1 MLSGAFYSGNF
12 HLHSSG
18 MKCLKSEDEGRL
30 NRRVELSQLSV
41 ESIGVM
47 CCSLIVLVQ

>member
-1 MLSGAFYSGNF
+1 MLSGGFCSGSF

-18 MKCLKSEDEGRL
+18 MECLKSEDEGRL
-30 NRRVELSQLSV
+30 NKRMELSQLSV